1 MLKISKGNQKEI
13 GTNWLFY
20 VYFIIMWIEKCN
32 QFLGRN
38 LFLQV
43 YGCLHVNYLYH
54 VFNTPMEVYS

>member
-1 MLKISKGNQKEI
+1 MYFAKNSKRKSKRL

-38 LFLQV
+38 LILHKV
-43 YGCLHVNYLYH
+43 YGCLNYLYH
-54 VFNTPMEVYS
+54 LYV